1 MKIITLLILFISTV
15 ALSQES
21 EQKLPYYELPE
32 ASQEFTAGTV
42 AARQVDAL
50 GFRFYWSSKDLK
62 TSDLEYKPTNES
74 RTALNTIAHIFDLSY
89 VILDATLQKPHSK
102 IASDTLSYTDL
113 RTKTLNNLKQAS
125 DILKNSG
132 DISQFKIIFGTQEH
146 EFWNAING
154 PIADAIWHCGQLS
167 TFRRVTGNP
176 INAKVNHFTGTVK
189 K

>member
-1 MKIITLLILFISTV
+1 MKIITVCILLISTI
-15 ALSQES
+15 AFSQDS
-21 EQKLPYYELPE
+21 ETKLPYYELPE
-32 ASQEFTAGTV
+32 AAKTFTAGTV

-50 GFRFYWSSKDLK
+50 GFRFYWSSKDL
-62 TSDLEYKPTNES
+62 TATDLEYKPTNIS
-74 RTALNTIAHIFDLSY
+74 RTALSTIAHIFDLSS
-89 VILDATLQKPHSK
+89 VILDATLQKPHFK
-102 IASDTLSYTDL
+102 IASDSLSYSDL

-125 DILKNSG
+125 AILKDSD

-167 TFRRVTGNP
+167 TFRRITGNP
-176 INAKVNHFTGTVK
+176 INPKVNHFTGTVK